1 MNAEELFL
9 KHVETIERIA
19 AFVARRNHLD
29 ATEAEDFSSEVKL
42 GLIERNYEIIRKFE
56 GRSSFSTYLTTVIQ
70 RLFYQYR
77 VKLWGKWRPSAE
89 AKRLGDKAIVIERLL
104 TRDGY
109 SLSEVLQ
116 ILTCRADALYTAG
129 EIESIYIRLPLR
141 LPRPVLVSE
150 ATLPDATSEQE
161 GPEDDAMQRDREQ
174 SARDIAAIIDGF
186 IQQLPSEDQLVLQM
200 RFWRTCRVPEI
211 AVSLHLD
218 PKKTYKRIDKLLG
231 RLRIELERAG
241 VSRADVEEHFAH
253 RDQEIRFVRADSTAG
268 NRPMRPSHREDEGI
282 GSGGGRLS
290 G

>member
-19 AFVARRNHLD
+19 GFVARRNHLD
-29 ATEAEDFSSEVKL
+29 ATEAEDFTSEVKL
-42 GLIERNYEIIRKFE
+42 GLLERNYEIVRKFE
-56 GRSSFSTYLTTVIQ
+56 GRSSFPTYLNTVIQ

-89 AKRLGDKAIVIERLL
+89 AKRMGDKAIAVERLI
-104 TRDGY
+104 TRDGH
-109 SLSEVLQ
+109 SLGEVIQ
-116 ILTCRADALYTAG
+116 ILTCRADAVYMPG
-129 EIESIYIRLPLR
+129 EIETIYLRLPLR
-141 LPRPVLVSE
+141 QPRPVLVAE
-150 ATLPDATSEQE
+150 ATLPDAPSEQD

-174 SARDIAAIIDGF
+174 SARDIAALIEQF
-186 IQQLPSEDQLVLQM
+186 VQQLPSEDQLILQM
-200 RFWRTCRVPEI
+200 RFWVHCRVPEI
-211 AVSLHLD
+211 ARHLHVD

-268 NRPMRPSHREDEGI
+268 NRPMRPSHRADEGI

>member
-1 MNAEELFL
+1 
-9 KHVETIERIA
+9 
-19 AFVARRNHLD
+19 
-29 ATEAEDFSSEVKL
+29 
-42 GLIERNYEIIRKFE
+42 
-56 GRSSFSTYLTTVIQ
+56 
-70 RLFYQYR
+70 
-77 VKLWGKWRPSAE
+77 
-89 AKRLGDKAIVIERLL
+89 
-104 TRDGY
+104 
-109 SLSEVLQ
+109 
-116 ILTCRADALYTAG
+116 
-129 EIESIYIRLPLR
+129 SIYIRLPLR
-141 LPRPVLVSE
+141 QPRPVLVSE

-161 GPEDDAMQRDREQ
+161 GPEEDAMQRAREQ

-186 IQQLPSEDQLVLQM
+186 IQQLPGEDQLILQM

-211 AVSLHLD
+211 AFTLHLD